1 MSSLAFAAGRAGN
14 QLGPG
19 RQRRPSAT
27 HVVVPVLTEL
37 AAIDRPPPTAPSPL
51 VSAWR
56 SFDAELAKMARALA
70 KAA

>member
-1 MSSLAFAAGRAGN
+1 
-14 QLGPG
+14 
-19 RQRRPSAT
+19 
-27 HVVVPVLTEL
+27 VPVLTEL